1 MVIVSAIP
9 PDDATLGDICASIEK
24 NREEINEALS
34 VLASRSDEQ
43 RRRLDDYDNHQV
55 TSFEVG
61 SDMISFFDCYCDQS
75 NAGNDGCARKTALFA
90 QAVANA
96 VTQKMQAIGENG
108 ENPADILLKVR

>member
-1 MVIVSAIP
+1 MVLIVSTNP
-9 PDDATLGDICASIEK
+9 PDDAMLGEICASIEQS
-24 NREEINEALS
+24 REEINEALL

-43 RRRLDDYDNHQV
+43 HRRLNDYDNHQV

-90 QAVANA
+90 EAVANA
-96 VTQKMQAIGENG
+96 VTQKTRAIGEN
-108 ENPADILLKVR
+108 PIDLLLEVR